1 VNDLSGLDDLN
12 QELARA
18 ERKRPACIA
27 NAIRCIVPLE
37 ENGMAEKKTGG
48 LEGVI
53 AGSTAISTVE
63 KDGKSLR
70 YRGYSI
76 YDLAEQSSFEEC
88 AYLLLYGRLPKQD
101 ELQDYKARL
110 RNLRGLHP
118 TLKTVLEQI
127 PSSAHPMDVLR
138 TGCSML
144 GTLEP
149 EGPGR
154 TQIAVANRLTACF
167 SAILLY
173 WHHFANG
180 GKRITT
186 ETDDDDTAG
195 HFLHLLHGKKPDEL
209 ERRAID
215 VSLILYAEHEF
226 NASTFTARV
235 ITATLPDFYSA
246 VTGAIGALRG
256 PLHGGANEA
265 AMELIEQFATPD
277 EAEEGLLKL
286 IAAKKL
292 IMGFGHR
299 VYKISDP
306 RSDVIKA
313 WAKKLA
319 VARGDEHLYPVSE
332 RIEQVMRREK
342 KLFPNLDFYS
352 ASAYRF
358 CGIPTAMFTP
368 LFVISRITG
377 WAAHIIEQR
386 ADNRLIRPNADYIGP
401 EPRPYVPLAKR

>member
-1 VNDLSGLDDLN
+1 
-12 QELARA
+12 
-18 ERKRPACIA
+18 
-27 NAIRCIVPLE
+27 
-37 ENGMAEKKTGG
+37 MADKKAGG

-53 AGSTAISTVE
+53 AGNTAISTV
-63 KDGKSLR
+63 GKEGKGLT

-76 YDLAEQSSFEEC
+76 HDLAAYSTFEEV
-88 AYLLLYGRLPKQD
+88 AYLLLYGQLPQKDQLD
-101 ELQDYKARL
+101 EYQARL

-118 TLKTVLEQI
+118 TLRTVLEQI

-154 TQIAVANRLTACF
+154 TQIGVANRLTASF
-167 SAILLY
+167 SAMLLY
-173 WHHFANG
+173 WHHFATS
-180 GKRITT
+180 GKRINT

-209 ERRAID
+209 HRRAID

-226 NASTFTARV
+226 NASTFTTRIIAS
-235 ITATLPDFYSA
+235 TLADFYAA
-246 VTGAIGALRG
+246 VTGGIGALRG

-265 AMELIEQFATPD
+265 AMQLIDQFSTPD
-277 EAEEGLLKL
+277 EAEKGLLEM

-292 IMGFGHR
+292 VMGFGHR

-313 WAKKLA
+313 WSQKLA
-319 VARGDEHLYPVSE
+319 AAQGDERLYPISE

-352 ASAYRF
+352 ASAYRL

-368 LFVISRITG
+368 LFVVSRITG

-386 ADNRLIRPNADYIGP
+386 ADNRLIRPNADYVGP
-401 EPRPYVPLAKR
+401 EPRPYVPIANR

>member
-1 VNDLSGLDDLN
+1 
-12 QELARA
+12 
-18 ERKRPACIA
+18 
-27 NAIRCIVPLE
+27 
-37 ENGMAEKKTGG
+37 MAKDKSAG

-53 AGSTAISTVE
+53 AGRTAIATV
-63 KDGKSLR
+63 GKQGMGLT

-76 YDLAEQSSFEEC
+76 YDLAEHSTFEEV
-88 AYLLLYGRLPKQD
+88 AYLLIYDRLPSQS
-101 ELQDYKARL
+101 ELSNYKKTLAG
-110 RNLRGLHP
+110 LRGLP
-118 TLKTVLEQI
+118 APLRTVLEQI
-127 PSSAHPMDVLR
+127 PQSTHPMDAMR

-149 EGPGR
+149 EGTGR
-154 TQIAVANRLTACF
+154 DQITVANRLTACF
-167 SAILLY
+167 SSILLY
-173 WHHFANG
+173 WHHFVTG
-180 GKRITT
+180 GKRIDT
-186 ETDDDDTAG
+186 ETDDDSSAG

-209 ERRAID
+209 HRRAID

-226 NASTFTARV
+226 NASTFTART
-235 ITATLPDFYSA
+235 IISTLPDFYSA

-265 AMELIEQFATPD
+265 AMELIERFNTPD
-277 EAEEGLLKL
+277 EAEKGILEL

-299 VYKISDP
+299 IYKISDP

-313 WAKKLA
+313 WAKKL
-319 VARGDEHLYPVSE
+319 GDTQGDKRLYPVSE

-352 ASAYRF
+352 ASAYHF

-368 LFVISRITG
+368 LFVVARISG

-386 ADNRLIRPNADYIGP
+386 ADNRLIRPNADYVGP
-401 EPRPYVPLAKR
+401 DPRPFVPIGQRSA